1 VQAGVFLATETGC
14 VDGRDSADAYE
25 LLRSDWGHTTF
36 DEGPYRVEDG
46 EGGTCTWILAM
57 TNKMATRNYTQPLHV
72 TGQRLVEVLRAYRPI
87 ALAMRPPGT
96 DAAPVLC
103 ITAAQLQARIGAMLS
118 ATTGN
123 VGATGYDDN
132 QVSQRRSAWL
142 RRVNKGAAVQLT
154 ARCKARH
161 VLRSFRD
168 GAPEARREADR
179 LRDSTCA
186 GYGTGNVR
194 EATGGV

>member
-1 VQAGVFLATETGC
+1 MRVVSL
-14 VDGRDSADAYE
+14 GRDSADSYE
-25 LLRSDWGHTTF
+25 LLRSDWGHTTY
-36 DEGPYRVEDG
+36 DTGPYRVEEG
-46 EGGTCTWILAM
+46 EGGTCTWILDK
-57 TNKMATRNYTQPLHV
+57 TNKMGTPDYTQPLHE
-72 TGQRLVEVLRAYRPI
+72 TGHRLVEVLRAYRPI

-103 ITAAQLQARIGAMLS
+103 ITAAQLQARIGGMLS

-132 QVSQRRSAWL
+132 QVSQRRAAWIK
-142 RRVNKGAAVQLT
+142 RVNKGGGVQLT

-168 GAPEARREADR
+168 GTPEARREADR
-179 LRDSTCA
+179 LRDSACA

-194 EATGGV
+194 EAMGNV